1 MKSIIQYIGIIIL
14 ILFSFFYT
22 EKAVSTIK
30 KQDPLMEEIEILKSE
45 YDIKAVN
52 ASIDENKIIPGI
64 TGCEV
69 DIDKSYYSL
78 KRLGKFN
85 SGLLSY
91 KIIKPN
97 ISIENN
103 YDKYITSGNKTK
115 NTVTLIFKVKSGTK
129 IDNVVNIL
137 NKKSIKAS
145 FFIEGKFIEE
155 NIGLVQ
161 NLIENNHEILN
172 YGYDNGYDKDLLI
185 WNNNLIEMLN
195 YNNPKFCYLEKE
207 DINTLNLCSENKMKS
222 VIPNLI
228 IKTNPLMEVKK
239 NVSKGSL
246 ISFDINDSVNNEL
259 NLIVNYL
266 QSKGYKIDI
275 LSKHVEE
282 SLNKNCKNVRLGD

>member
-282 SLNKNCKNVRLGD
+282 SLNKNCKNVNLSD